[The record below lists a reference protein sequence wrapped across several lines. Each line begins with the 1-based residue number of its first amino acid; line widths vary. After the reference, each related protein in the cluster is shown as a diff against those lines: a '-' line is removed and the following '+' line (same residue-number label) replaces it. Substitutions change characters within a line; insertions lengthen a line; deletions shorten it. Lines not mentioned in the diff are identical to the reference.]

1 MIKRLYPNL
10 YLNSINEIDTVALKQ
25 EGIKGIIFDIDNTLV
40 PYDVLDPTDEII
52 SFFGRL
58 KSEGFQI
65 CLASNNTEDRVVRF
79 NKGLKVFA
87 IHKSGKPSTKSFKR
101 ALELMHLTSNQA
113 VIVGDQIFTD
123 VFGGN
128 RANLKTILVKPVSE
142 KDEWITKVKRGIERK
157 VIAHYEKHNR

>member
-52 SFFGRL
+52 SFFERL